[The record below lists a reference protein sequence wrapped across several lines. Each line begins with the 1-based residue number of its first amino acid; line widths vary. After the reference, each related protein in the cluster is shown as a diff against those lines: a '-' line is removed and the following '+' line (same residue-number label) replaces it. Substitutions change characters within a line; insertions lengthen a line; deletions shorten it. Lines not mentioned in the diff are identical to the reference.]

1 MRSRFRRAQTLT
13 EADLRALWRLRLS
26 LIALKPTVSEDQD
39 FLAFQKDFDWPGWV
53 WSLHDGESVVGFFLQ
68 RGVKVTYDGQEL
80 LALLPEYGFLAPSHR
95 GRPVVPL
102 ASVVIT
108 ALVMLIAPRSP
119 KVVAASTY
127 PPGYVAFRQV
137 IRPFWTLGAPGL
149 PAWERGLLLQ
159 LAEQVSG
166 ASFEP
171 KDGTVTMR
179 TLPFPPKE
187 AQSDETRRLY
197 ADYVAE
203 NPRWRE
209 GRGLFFMFPVSAWVL
224 ARVVLHAGRR
234 WLKTLRRR

>member
-1 MRSRFRRAQTLT
+1 MRSHFRRSQTLT
-13 EADLRALWRLRLS
+13 EPELRALWRLRLS
-26 LIALKPTVSEDQD
+26 LISLKPTVSEEQD
-39 FLAFQKDFDWPGWV
+39 FLAFQKDFAWPGWV
-53 WSLHDGESVVGFFLQ
+53 WSLHDGDAVVGFFLQ
-68 RGVKVTYDGQEL
+68 RGAPITYDGQKI
-80 LALLPEYGFLAPSHR
+80 LALLPEYGFLAPAHR

-108 ALVMLIAPRSP
+108 ALVMLAAPLAT

-159 LAEQVSG
+159 LAERVSG

-179 TLPFPPKE
+179 TLPFPPK
-187 AQSDETRRLY
+187 APGSDETRRLY

-234 WLKTLRRR
+234 WLKGLRRR